1 MTRVVSGDCPPDT
14 LTRATRNLTPGP
26 NPNLE
31 SDEDRMM
38 TSDKGTPTPYANTT
52 PRKPWTAPVVLEL
65 PRLTELTLQSFI
77 PGTGIPGG
85 GGSTVF

>member
-1 MTRVVSGDCPPDT
+1 
-14 LTRATRNLTPGP
+14 
-26 NPNLE
+26 
-31 SDEDRMM
+31 MM

>member
-1 MTRVVSGDCPPDT
+1 MNEIRETV
-14 LTRATRNLTPGP
+14 ATC
-26 NPNLE
+26 
-31 SDEDRMM
+31 S
-38 TSDKGTPTPYANTT
+38 TSPAK
-52 PRKPWTAPVVLEL
+52 RPWAAPSMVEL

>member
-1 MTRVVSGDCPPDT
+1 MKMVIRDLTEKAEEVAAGSRRPWSSPTVV
-14 LTRATRNLTPGP
+14 
-26 NPNLE
+26 
-31 SDEDRMM
+31 
-38 TSDKGTPTPYANTT
+38 
-52 PRKPWTAPVVLEL
+52 EL

>member
-1 MTRVVSGDCPPDT
+1 M
-14 LTRATRNLTPGP
+14 LTSHDSEPTFQV
-26 NPNLE
+26 
-31 SDEDRMM
+31 
-38 TSDKGTPTPYANTT
+38 GTVT
-52 PRKPWTAPVVLEL
+52 RKPWTVPVVLEL

>member
-1 MTRVVSGDCPPDT
+1 MREEKTTTAAPSTSTRRPWSAPAVV
-14 LTRATRNLTPGP
+14 
-26 NPNLE
+26 
-31 SDEDRMM
+31 
-38 TSDKGTPTPYANTT
+38 
-52 PRKPWTAPVVLEL
+52 EL

>member
-1 MTRVVSGDCPPDT
+1 MSEIK
-14 LTRATRNLTPGP
+14 GP
-26 NPNLE
+26 V
-31 SDEDRMM
+31 
-38 TSDKGTPTPYANTT
+38 PTCSSPVTK
-52 PRKPWTAPVVLEL
+52 RPWSAPAVQEL

>member
-1 MTRVVSGDCPPDT
+1 MTT
-14 LTRATRNLTPGP
+14 ENT
-26 NPNLE
+26 NP
-31 SDEDRMM
+31 
-38 TSDKGTPTPYANTT
+38 TQAPAT
-52 PRKPWTAPVVLEL
+52 PRRPWTAPVVLEL

>member
-1 MTRVVSGDCPPDT
+1 MTQDRTMTGLSAAP
-14 LTRATRNLTPGP
+14 ATGAKR
-26 NPNLE
+26 
-31 SDEDRMM
+31 
-38 TSDKGTPTPYANTT
+38 
-52 PRKPWTAPVVLEL
+52 PWTAPAIVEL

>member
-1 MTRVVSGDCPPDT
+1 MSD
-14 LTRATRNLTPGP
+14 TRNTGY
-26 NPNLE
+26 
-31 SDEDRMM
+31 DGC
-38 TSDKGTPTPYANTT
+38 GTPSK
-52 PRKPWTAPVVLEL
+52 RPWSAPAVQEL

>member
-1 MTRVVSGDCPPDT
+1 MKEEMKLAACSTPSSKRPWSAPAVV
-14 LTRATRNLTPGP
+14 
-26 NPNLE
+26 
-31 SDEDRMM
+31 
-38 TSDKGTPTPYANTT
+38 
-52 PRKPWTAPVVLEL
+52 EL

>member
-1 MTRVVSGDCPPDT
+1 MKEKSMETT
-14 LTRATRNLTPGP
+14 
-26 NPNLE
+26 
-31 SDEDRMM
+31 
-38 TSDKGTPTPYANTT
+38 TSSAAAAK
-52 PRKPWTAPVVLEL
+52 RPWSAPAVAEL

>member
-1 MTRVVSGDCPPDT
+1 MRDIEAIGIDRS
-14 LTRATRNLTPGP
+14 TPAAK
-26 NPNLE
+26 L
-31 SDEDRMM
+31 
-38 TSDKGTPTPYANTT
+38 
-52 PRKPWTAPVVLEL
+52 PWTAPAVREL

>member
-1 MTRVVSGDCPPDT
+1 MTNENTKSAP
-14 LTRATRNLTPGP
+14 AT
-26 NPNLE
+26 
-31 SDEDRMM
+31 
-38 TSDKGTPTPYANTT
+38 GTP
-52 PRKPWTAPVVLEL
+52 RRPWTAPTVLEL

>member
-1 MTRVVSGDCPPDT
+1 MNQSQDIVGQTG
-14 LTRATRNLTPGP
+14 ATSAKR
-26 NPNLE
+26 
-31 SDEDRMM
+31 
-38 TSDKGTPTPYANTT
+38 
-52 PRKPWTAPVVLEL
+52 PWTAPAVLEL

>member
-1 MTRVVSGDCPPDT
+1 MNQTRDLGRETECGAAK
-14 LTRATRNLTPGP
+14 R
-26 NPNLE
+26 
-31 SDEDRMM
+31 
-38 TSDKGTPTPYANTT
+38 
-52 PRKPWTAPVVLEL
+52 PWTAPAVVEL

>member
-1 MTRVVSGDCPPDT
+1 MHNDEMTIAREVPSKRPWSTPAVV
-14 LTRATRNLTPGP
+14 
-26 NPNLE
+26 
-31 SDEDRMM
+31 
-38 TSDKGTPTPYANTT
+38 
-52 PRKPWTAPVVLEL
+52 EL

>member
-1 MTRVVSGDCPPDT
+1 MRDIEAIGVNSSSP
-14 LTRATRNLTPGP
+14 AA
-26 NPNLE
+26 
-31 SDEDRMM
+31 
-38 TSDKGTPTPYANTT
+38 KQ
-52 PRKPWTAPVVLEL
+52 PWTAPAVREL